1 MISTNKQIY
10 IDANY
15 LKHWNIE
22 LKMWADQLS

>member
-15 LKHWNIE
+15 LKHWNME
-22 LKMWADQLS
+22 LKMSDQFS